1 MDEVVSLS
9 LVLEGLTTEP
19 RHFLSGTGGDVKHG
33 SFWCYV
39 WPPDASLLILRN
51 GNGPKSRISIF
62 INHYAAF
69 SSFWLTCSCIFF
81 GIMDSQP
88 VTAPIFRPGIF
99 SSSQENAGD
108 LALAAILAGPPAV
121 PVLLAALER
130 LEKVNATGMVAL
142 QLLRFERLADLP
154 LSTLRKLQELVEA
167 FVSEKNPMTPG
178 ISVQLE

>member
-51 GNGPKSRISIF
+51 GSGPKAEYQSLSIL
-62 INHYAAF
+62 AAF
-69 SSFWLTCSCIFF
+69 SSFWLKFSCIFF

-88 VTAPIFRPGIF
+88 VTAPIFSAGNLQQLPGERRR
-99 SSSQENAGD
+99 SSLGDPCGSTMGRVGGRSSGRGAAGSAGTAGEGERYGD
-108 LALAAILAGPPAV
+108 GGVAIPA
-121 PVLLAALER
+121 
-130 LEKVNATGMVAL
+130 
-142 QLLRFERLADLP
+142 
-154 LSTLRKLQELVEA
+154 
-167 FVSEKNPMTPG
+167 
-178 ISVQLE
+178 I